1 VIAPRE
7 ILPERRMSTD
17 LSHLVGAFTQ
27 AFADS
32 LELLA
37 DPALGP
43 FIESIRGVAPELAQP
58 IPEPHRDHPAL
69 RFLDAALAG
78 ARAEARLCAAVR
90 ALVPHLS
97 FGSSY
102 AEDGPLAA
110 VGRGMVWAEI
120 AGRTGLVRDPTRR
133 VGCFLL
139 EPGHHYPL
147 HGHVA
152 DEIYFVVSGLLTVE
166 HGLAGEKVEIAPGH
180 CYRTPSGEAHALH
193 IGSAPVLLAY
203 AWIGDF
209 DAPIWFLEK
218 DSKGG
223 WNKSFPRVVRR

>member
-1 VIAPRE
+1 
-7 ILPERRMSTD
+7 MSSD
-17 LSHLVGAFTQ
+17 LSLLVGEFTNT
-27 AFADS
+27 FAAA
-32 LELLA
+32 LEDLA

-58 IPEPHRDHPAL
+58 IADPHRDHPAL
-69 RFLDAALAG
+69 RFLDGALAD
-78 ARAEARLCAAVR
+78 ARADERLCATVR
-90 ALVPHLS
+90 ALAPHLS

-152 DEIYFVVSGLLTVE
+152 DEIYFVLSGRLTVE
-166 HGLAGEKVEIAPGH
+166 HGLEGEKVEIPPGR

-203 AWIGDF
+203 SWIGDF
-209 DAPIWFLEK
+209 DAPIWFLER
-218 DSKGG
+218 DSEGNWK
-223 WNKSFPRVVRR
+223 KSFPRVVRR

>member
-1 VIAPRE
+1 MSAVLPR
-7 ILPERRMSTD
+7 
-17 LSHLVGAFTQ
+17 LVSEFTQ
-27 AFADS
+27 AFAAS
-32 LELLA
+32 LEASA

-43 FIESIRGVAPELAQP
+43 FIASVRGVVPELAQP
-58 IPEPHRDHPAL
+58 IADPHRDHPAL
-69 RFLDAALAG
+69 RFLEAALAG
-78 ARAEARLCAAVR
+78 ARAEERLCAAIR
-90 ALVPHLS
+90 AIAPHLS

-102 AEDGPLAA
+102 AADGSLAA

-139 EPGHHYPL
+139 EPGHYYPL

-166 HGLAGEKVEIAPGH
+166 HGLEGEKVAVPPGRY
-180 CYRTPSGEAHALH
+180 YRTPSGEAHALH
-193 IGSAPVLLAY
+193 IGDDAVLLAY
-203 AWIGDF
+203 CWVGDF

-218 DSKGG
+218 DSRGD
-223 WNKSFPRVVRR
+223 WNKTFPRVVRR